1 MTDDRKLSLSGRG
14 KLSVGG
20 SAGDSGQVRQS
31 FSHGRSKP
39 VVVERKR
46 RRIVKKG
53 EEAAPAVEA
62 PKVEV
67 APKAPAP
74 RPAPKKDDRLSVNE
88 RTARA
93 EALKDAIR
101 IADEERMK
109 AVEGKRARDEAE
121 SRRAEDVA
129 KERAE
134 ESAKKKAE
142 EALRKKAEEEAAKLA
157 AEEEKKAAAET
168 KAAKPAPQPQVQD
181 KGPDQP
187 PAKPDAP
194 VRRGKEKEKAKKEA
208 PRQAVRRDSDNRR
221 GGKLTVTS
229 ALSGGRERQRSLA
242 AFRRAQA
249 KKKGGGV
256 QQPQEKQVREIVV
269 PEEIT
274 VQELANRMA
283 EKAAAVIRVLM
294 GMGVMATINETI
306 DQDTAELVVAE
317 FGHTIK
323 RVLESDVEEGLVG
336 EEDAPETLKPR
347 APVVTIMGHVDHGK
361 TSLLDALR
369 TTDVAAGEAG
379 GITQHIGAYQ
389 VTLENGSKITFLD
402 TPGHAAFTQ
411 MRARG
416 ASVTD
421 IVVIVVAADDGL
433 MPQTIEAIHHAKA
446 AEVPM
451 IIAINKIDKD
461 GANADRIRQDLLQHE
476 VVVEGFQGDVMDVE
490 VSAKNKLN
498 LDKLEEAILLV
509 AEMQDLKAN
518 PERSAEGAVI
528 ESRLDKG
535 RGPIASVLI
544 QRGTL
549 RVGDIFVAGAESGR
563 VRALIDDHGRQIKEA
578 LPGQPVEVLG
588 LNGTPSAGDH
598 FSVVENEQRAREV
611 TAYRQSEKLKKRVS
625 KPATTI
631 EDMFSDLQSKQADV
645 FPVVLKADVQG
656 SVEAITAALEN
667 LGNEDVSCRV
677 IHGGAGAI
685 TESDVALAKASNAPI
700 FGFNVRANRQ
710 AKDMIEREGVALHY
724 YSIIYDLI
732 DYVKGVMEGK
742 LSPHVAENIIGTAE
756 VKEVFK
762 AGKDGKA
769 AGCLVLD
776 GVVRANHKA
785 RILREDV
792 VMFEGGILGLRRFK
806 DEVKEVK
813 SGVECGMTLEG
824 FTDVKPGDTIEV
836 YELIETKRTL

>member
-14 KLSVGG
+14 KLSAGG
-20 SAGDSGQVRQS
+20 SSGDSGQVRQS

-46 RRIVKKG
+46 RRVVKKG
-53 EEAAPAVEA
+53 EEAAPVAAPQPVVAA
-62 PKVEV
+62 PKPRP
-67 APKAPAP
+67 AAPAP
-74 RPAPKKDDRLSVNE
+74 RRDERLSANE
-88 RTARA
+88 RAARA

-101 IADEERMK
+101 VADQERMK
-109 AVEGKRARDEAE
+109 AVEGKRVRDEKA
-121 SRRAEDVA
+121 RFD
-129 KERAE
+129 AE
-134 ESAKKKAE
+134 EMAKLKAEETAKKKAE
-142 EALRKKAEEEAAKLA
+142 DATRLKAEEESQKR
-157 AEEEKKAAAET
+157 AEEEERKAAAAA
-168 KAAKPAPQPQVQD
+168 KAAAAPAAKAAD
-181 KGPDQP
+181 KGPAQP
-187 PAKPDAP
+187 PAKPDAAP
-194 VRRGKEKEKAKKEA
+194 RRGKEKEKAKKDA
-208 PRQAVRRDSDNRR
+208 PRPNRRGGDHRR

-249 KKKGGGV
+249 KKRGGGV
-256 QQPQEKQVREIVV
+256 QQPQEKQVRDVVV

-317 FGHTIK
+317 LGHTIT
-323 RVLESDVEEGLVG
+323 RISESDVEEGLVG
-336 EEDAPETLKPR
+336 EEDAPELLKSR

-369 TTDVAAGEAG
+369 TTDVVAGEAG

-389 VTLENGSKITFLD
+389 VTLDSGSKITFLD
-402 TPGHAAFTQ
+402 TPGHAAFSQ

-433 MPQTIEAIHHAKA
+433 MPQTIEAINHAKA
-446 AEVPM
+446 AEVP
-451 IIAINKIDKD
+451 IIVAINKMDKD
-461 GANADRIRQDLLQHE
+461 GADPARIRQDLLQHE
-476 VVVEGFQGDVMDVE
+476 VIVEAFKGDVMDVE
-490 VSAKNKLN
+490 LSAKNRTN

-518 PERSAEGAVI
+518 PDRSAEGAVI

-549 RVGDIFVAGAESGR
+549 RVGDIFVAGSESGR

-588 LNGTPSAGDH
+588 LKGTPSAGDH
-598 FSVVENEQRAREV
+598 FAVVENEQRAREV
-611 TAYRQSEKLKKRVS
+611 TEYRQSEKLKKRVS

-631 EDMFSDLQSKQADV
+631 EDMFSDLQAQKAEV
-645 FPVVLKADVQG
+645 FPIVLKADVQG

-677 IHGGAGAI
+677 IHGAAGAI

-700 FGFNVRANRQ
+700 MGFNVRANKQ
-710 AKDMIEREGVALHY
+710 AKGIIDREGVGLHY

-732 DYVKGVMEGK
+732 DYVKDVLEGK
-742 LSPHVAENIIGTAE
+742 LSPHVAENIIGMAE
-756 VKEVFK
+756 VREVFK

-769 AGCLVLD
+769 AGCLVTE

-806 DEVKEVK
+806 DDVKEVK